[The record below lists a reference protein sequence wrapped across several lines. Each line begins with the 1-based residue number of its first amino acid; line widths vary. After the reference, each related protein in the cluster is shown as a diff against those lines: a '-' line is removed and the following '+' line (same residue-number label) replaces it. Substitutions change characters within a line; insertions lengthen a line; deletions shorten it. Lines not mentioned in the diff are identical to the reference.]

1 MTSNPIKVLLITP
14 TERDVRRLQSV
25 VSVPGASHVELTHV
39 LDVGAAVRRLSDLR
53 FDAILLDLAV
63 AHTHPLEPL
72 WRMHEHA
79 PDVPIIVLT
88 SMEDETLAV
97 RALKAGAQDSLVKGQ
112 IDGNLLTRAIRYAI
126 ERHQLQMALHAMS
139 LIDDL
144 TGLYNRRGFLTLARQ
159 HLKMADRLRK
169 RVSHIFVDLDG
180 LKRINDTMG
189 HRHGD
194 QALME
199 TAEMLKETFRE
210 SDIIARIGGDEFV
223 VLAMDNASGVLE
235 DTWQERVQENIA
247 IRNRRPNRPFALS
260 VSMGVAY
267 YDPDFP
273 TALDDLLARAATLM
287 YAEKRA
293 KRDPDEPSTLAHAPR
308 GD

>member
-1 MTSNPIKVLLITP
+1 MTVNPIKVLVVTP
-14 TERDVRRLQSV
+14 TERDVRRLQGV
-25 VSVPGASHVELTHV
+25 VVVPGATHVELAHV
-39 LDVGAAVRRLSDLR
+39 LDVGAAVRRLSDTR

-88 SMEDETLAV
+88 SMEDEALAV

-194 QALME
+194 QALVE

-210 SDIIARIGGDEFV
+210 SDIVARIGGDEFV
-223 VLAMDNASGVLE
+223 VLAMDNAAGLLE
-235 DTWQERVQENIA
+235 ETWQQRVQDNLA
-247 IRNRRPNRPFALS
+247 QRNGRPGRSYQLS

-273 TALDDLLARAATLM
+273 TPLDDLLARADTLM
-287 YAEKRA
+287 YEEKRA
-293 KRDPDEPSTLAHAPR
+293 KREP
-308 GD
+308 

>member
-1 MTSNPIKVLLITP
+1 
-14 TERDVRRLQSV
+14 
-25 VSVPGASHVELTHV
+25 
-39 LDVGAAVRRLSDLR
+39 
-53 FDAILLDLAV
+53 
-63 AHTHPLEPL
+63 
-72 WRMHEHA
+72 
-79 PDVPIIVLT
+79 
-88 SMEDETLAV
+88 
-97 RALKAGAQDSLVKGQ
+97 
-112 IDGNLLTRAIRYAI
+112 
-126 ERHQLQMALHAMS
+126 MS
-139 LIDDL
+139 LIDEL
-144 TGLYNRRGFLTLARQ
+144 TGLYNRRGFLTLASQ

-199 TAEMLKETFRE
+199 AAEMLKETFRE

-223 VLAMDNASGVLE
+223 VLAMDNAAGQLE
-235 DTWQERVQENIA
+235 DTWQQRVQENIA
-247 IRNRRPNRPFALS
+247 TRNRRPNRTYALS

-273 TALDDLLARAATLM
+273 TALDDLLARADTLM
-287 YAEKRA
+287 YEEKRA
-293 KRDPDEPSTLAHAPR
+293 KRDPEEPSTLAHAPR